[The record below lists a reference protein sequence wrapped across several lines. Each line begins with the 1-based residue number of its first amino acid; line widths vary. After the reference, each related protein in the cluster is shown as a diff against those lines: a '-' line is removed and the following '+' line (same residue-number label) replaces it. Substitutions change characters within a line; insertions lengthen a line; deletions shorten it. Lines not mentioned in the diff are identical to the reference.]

1 MRIEIRLSI
10 IKKRQQ
16 NDNKPAQN
24 NNRMTNTTI
33 KVENKIETIICRLFY
48 FWLFYFSVFYGGNP
62 QFQIF
67 FASLIKFSIAVVFED
82 SVKIKEIGN

>member
-33 KVENKIETIICRLFY
+33 KIENKIETIIFRCFY
-48 FWLFYFSVFYGGNP
+48 FLAFYFSVFYGGNP
-62 QFQIF
+62 QFQILL
-67 FASLIKFSIAVVFED
+67 ASLIKFSIAVVCED
-82 SVKIKEIGN
+82 SVKIEENRN